1 MASIHYV
8 FWNEVCSK
16 MNRSHTRLHNVYWY
30 FLMMLLPEKEL
41 NLLIKWRTVKIL
53 PFWQQPARFCF
64 RNTSAVAGPMPGTSS
79 TGPSK
84 LNLWFSSAQSR
95 MKAAIVSAV
104 ARVLLPY
111 VSTML
116 AETVSPVISFASQYV
131 QKTTL
136 AR

>member
-53 PFWQQPARFCF
+53 PFL

-84 LNLWFSSAQSR
+84 LCLWFGSAQSR

-116 AETVSPVISFASQYV
+116 AETVSPVISVASQYV

>member
-1 MASIHYV
+1 
-8 FWNEVCSK
+8 
-16 MNRSHTRLHNVYWY
+16 MNGSHTRLHNVYWY
-30 FLMMLLPEKEL
+30 FLMMLLPEKVL

-53 PFWQQPARFCF
+53 PFLRK
-64 RNTSAVAGPMPGTSS
+64 TSAVAGPMPGTSS

-84 LNLWFSSAQSR
+84 LCLWFGSAHSR
-95 MKAAIVSAV
+95 MKSVIVSAF

-111 VSTML
+111 VSTTRS
-116 AETVSPVISFASQYV
+116 ETVSPVISRASQYV

>member
-30 FLMMLLPEKEL
+30 FLMMFLPEKEL

-53 PFWQQPARFCF
+53 PFLRKH
-64 RNTSAVAGPMPGTSS
+64 SAVAGPMPGTSS

-104 ARVLLPY
+104 ARVLAPY

-116 AETVSPVISFASQYV
+116 AETFSPVISFASQYV